1 MARDGEASYLSS
13 AALPGSF
20 KEMVLN
26 LKESI
31 PLLTA
36 SSLQQWAAASI
47 SSGARGSRGWK
58 QPAGTEET
66 RGGRRQKDSNA
77 QLIEV
82 CRFKVEEEFKLTRLQ
97 CLVGRLVKSGLTC

>member
-1 MARDGEASYLSS
+1 VARDGEASYFSS
-13 AALPGSF
+13 ADLPGSF

-47 SSGARGSRGWK
+47 SSGASGSRGWK

-66 RGGRRQKDSNA
+66 KD
-77 QLIEV
+77 V
-82 CRFKVEEEFKLTRLQ
+82 
-97 CLVGRLVKSGLTC
+97 VKKIKSDCG